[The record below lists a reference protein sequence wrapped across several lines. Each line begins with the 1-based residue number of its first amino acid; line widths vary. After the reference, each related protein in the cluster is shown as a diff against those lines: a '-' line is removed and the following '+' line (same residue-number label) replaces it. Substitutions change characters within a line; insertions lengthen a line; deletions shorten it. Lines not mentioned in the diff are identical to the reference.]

1 MYNSIKKIS
10 AKNEINTQH
19 PLMAKKKKV
28 VSTKKT
34 AGKSAV
40 KSVKKATPKKATVK
54 KKASSKATVG
64 KVRSTKATGKV
75 NTAKAKLAK
84 STKTVVVK
92 KAAKTTK
99 GNVPSLKAQRT
110 KKVAL
115 KKAAG
120 VKKAKPVAKKASSAK
135 PVKKAIAGKKKTVV
149 KKASSTKATVSKSVK
164 KTVTKKKAVVAK
176 KVAAPKKATVTKA
189 AAVVK
194 KATTVKK
201 TSTPAKA
208 TADKVHTTK
217 AAAAKPA
224 KTAGSNGTT
233 KTSFVKN
240 FALTSTSDLASEKEK
255 ESAKVNTQEP
265 FSEDGGTTTPEIA
278 VKPHLRVAEPK
289 KKEIKHTI
297 TDPSVDPVKHLADI
311 AVEGI
316 LEVKGRN
323 ISVLNLKNIH
333 NRVCDY
339 FIICQADS
347 NTQVNAIAGSVEEM
361 VKKITGERPYR
372 KEGFENAEWILVDYV
387 TVVVHIFQSQIRNF
401 YNLESLWA
409 DAEITELAFD

>member
-1 MYNSIKKIS
+1 
-10 AKNEINTQH
+10 
-19 PLMAKKKKV
+19 MAKKKKE

-40 KSVKKATPKKATVK
+40 KSVKKATPKKASVK
-54 KKASSKATVG
+54 KKSVASTKASAD
-64 KVRSTKATGKV
+64 KVRS
-75 NTAKAKLAK
+75 KLSK
-84 STKTVVVK
+84 SK
-92 KAAKTTK
+92 KASAVK
-99 GNVPSLKAQRT
+99 
-110 KKVAL
+110 
-115 KKAAG
+115 
-120 VKKAKPVAKKASSAK
+120 KKAKPVVKKASAAKTLSAKSTKKAAATKKAVPTRKKAVAKKSAPAKKAAAK
-135 PVKKAIAGKKKTVV
+135 KAPVKKTVAKKKTVV
-149 KKASSTKATVSKSVK
+149 AKKITPAKKTAVK
-164 KTVTKKKAVVAK
+164 KTVNKKKAAVK
-176 KVAAPKKATVTKA
+176 KVTVAKKATVA
-189 AAVVK
+189 
-194 KATTVKK
+194 KK
-201 TSTPAKA
+201 TVVP
-208 TADKVHTTK
+208 
-217 AAAAKPA
+217 AAKPA
-224 KTAGSNGTT
+224 KTAVDNVTT

-240 FALTSTSDLASEKEK
+240 FALTSTADLTTEKEK
-255 ESAKVNTQEP
+255 ESAKTNTLEAS
-265 FSEDGGTTTPEIA
+265 SENGATTREAA
-278 VKPHLRVAEPK
+278 VKTHLKVVEPK

-297 TDPSVDPVKHLADI
+297 TDASVDAVKHLADI

-361 VKKITGERPYR
+361 VKKLTGERPYR

>member
-1 MYNSIKKIS
+1 M
-10 AKNEINTQH
+10 AKN
-19 PLMAKKKKV
+19 KKE

-40 KSVKKATPKKATVK
+40 KSTKKATPKKAPVK
-54 KKASSKATVG
+54 KKAKATAD
-64 KVRSTKATGKV
+64 KARSVKATDKARS
-75 NTAKAKLAK
+75 AKAKLAK
-84 STKTVVVK
+84 SK
-92 KAAKTTK
+92 KASAVKKTTK
-99 GNVPSLKAQRT
+99 GT
-110 KKVAL
+110 KGNSPAIKL
-115 KKAAG
+115 RPT
-120 VKKAKPVAKKASSAK
+120 KAKPAVKKTTAKKVTPAKKTVATKKKAIVKKSASIKKTAVSAKKAPAK
-135 PVKKAIAGKKKTVV
+135 KTVAKKKTV
-149 KKASSTKATVSKSVK
+149 
-164 KTVTKKKAVVAK
+164 
-176 KVAAPKKATVTKA
+176 APKK

-194 KATTVKK
+194 KATTLKKAVAAKKTTVAKKAAVVKK
-201 TSTPAKA
+201 PASGSVKT
-208 TADKVHTTK
+208 TAN
-217 AAAAKPA
+217 KPV
-224 KTAGSNGTT
+224 KTAASNTIT

-240 FALTSTSDLASEKEK
+240 FALTSTADLTSEKEK
-255 ESAKVNTQEP
+255 ESTKATSLETPSENGGTITQE
-265 FSEDGGTTTPEIA
+265 A
-278 VKPHLRVAEPK
+278 VKTHVKVIEPK

-297 TDPSVDPVKHLADI
+297 TDPSVDPIKHLADI